1 MLKSICH
8 AVACKRTTSSS
19 SYYNRKRNSTYGA
32 IWLAL
37 TTWASHAAAAGCS
50 QCVIWC
56 RWLPAA
62 LIPAQRRCLF
72 QTPRFV
78 LPSTADLLMDFQDH
92 EHSCGCW
99 KSFGTNVE
107 FLRTPDSGK
116 VALISP
122 ADERQH
128 TFSVRA
134 EDNDTKNPETDVCQA
149 AGQKHELSLFIN
161 CSQQGRW
168 KRHVVNT

>member
-37 TTWASHAAAAGCS
+37 TTWASHAAAGGCS

-128 TFSVRA
+128 TFSVPGRRQWYQ
-134 EDNDTKNPETDVCQA
+134 EPRNRCVSGSWPETRAFPLHQLLS
-149 AGQKHELSLFIN
+149 AGEMEKAR
-161 CSQQGRW
+161 C
-168 KRHVVNT
+168 